1 MTLYGT
7 GICIL
12 QVQRKNISRWCAKH
26 HLCRLHNVT
35 GSLESEMCTSDREEE
50 RSQPVRLPK
59 VYLFL
64 NRFQK
69 HCEIFTLTHSHKSD
83 QLFSIFLFH
92 YLYPFSLPPW
102 WAFVAKCGHSITET
116 KLNLKLFSQFI
127 FILISASVWTLGN
140 RHRNMWSLQSGS
152 FFLPSGNSVWRHMWD
167 QPLHFEIIGTSQNA
181 FVTVPNH
188 SWESFICFQ

>member
-127 FILISASVWTLGN
+127 FILISASV
-140 RHRNMWSLQSGS
+140 
-152 FFLPSGNSVWRHMWD
+152 
-167 QPLHFEIIGTSQNA
+167 
-181 FVTVPNH
+181 
-188 SWESFICFQ
+188 